1 MRVIIVGCGKV
12 GYNIATQLCN
22 EGYDVTVIDRNGDRL
37 QNIASSYDV
46 LAMEG
51 DGTSYNTLQEAGIE
65 YADLLIAVTDSDER
79 NLLCCLIGSRAA
91 NVKTIA
97 RVRNP
102 IYSSEVD
109 FLMKGFGIA
118 MIINPEMAAAN
129 EIARIFRFP
138 SAISIET
145 FAKGHVELLT
155 FRLGAGSV
163 LAGRQLSYIRSTLG
177 CDVLVCVVKRGNQV
191 FIPSGTF
198 VAEAGD
204 IMSIIASQGQANDF
218 LRRIGIIS
226 NRIGNVLI
234 VGGGTIT
241 YYLARKL
248 IEDGIG
254 VKIIEKD
261 RAWCETLSDLLPR
274 AEIIE
279 GDGTNE
285 ELLMEEGLEDVSGFT
300 ALTGIDE
307 QNIMLGLFAQA
318 KSRNNTKVVTKI
330 AKLTFTSVIDSLN
343 LGSVVNPK
351 DITADYILQFVR
363 SMQASEGSDM
373 ENLYKLANKEVEVLE
388 FVIRDRTRVVGI
400 PIQNLHM
407 KKNILIGKIYRQ
419 GKLITPS
426 GSDTLEAGD
435 SVVVVA
441 FRKERLKSIDDIL
454 E

>member
-261 RAWCETLSDLLPR
+261 RARCETLSDLLPR

-330 AKLTFTSVIDSLN
+330 AKITFTSVIDSLN

-388 FVIRDRTRVVGI
+388 FVIRDRTRVAGI

>member
-12 GYNIATQLCN
+12 GYNIASQLCN
-22 EGYDVTVIDRNGDRL
+22 EGYDVTVLDKDGDRL
-37 QNIASSYDV
+37 QNIASNYDV

-51 DGTSYNTLQEAGIE
+51 DGTSYNILQEAGIE
-65 YADLLIAVTDSDER
+65 NADLLIAVTDSDER

-109 FLMKGFGIA
+109 FLIKGFGIA
-118 MIINPEMAAAN
+118 MIINPEMAAAS

-145 FAKGHVELLT
+145 FAKGNVELLT
-155 FRLGAGSV
+155 FRLGANSILV
-163 LAGRQLSYIRSTLG
+163 GRQLAYIRSKLG

-204 IMSIIASQGQANDF
+204 VLSIIASQGQANDF
-218 LRRIGIIS
+218 LRRIGIIN

-261 RAWCETLSDLLPR
+261 RTRCEELSDLLPK

-285 ELLMEEGLEDVSGFT
+285 ELLIEEGLEDVSGFT

-318 KSRNNTKVVTKI
+318 KSRNNAKVVTKI
-330 AKLTFTSVIDSLN
+330 AKLTFTSVIDSLD

-373 ENLYKLANKEVEVLE
+373 ENLYKLANKEVEVME
-388 FVIRDRTRVVGI
+388 FVIRERTRVVGI
-400 PIQNLHM
+400 PIQDLPI

-426 GSDTLEAGD
+426 GADTMEVGD
-435 SVVVVA
+435 SVVLVA

-454 E
+454 S

>member
-261 RAWCETLSDLLPR
+261 RARCETLSDLLPR

>member
-22 EGYDVTVIDRNGDRL
+22 EGYDVTILDKNSDRL
-37 QNIASSYDV
+37 QNIASGYDV

-51 DGTSYNTLQEAGIE
+51 DGTSYTTLQEAGIE
-65 YADLLIAVTDSDER
+65 NADLLIAVTDSDER

-109 FLMKGFGIA
+109 FLIKGFGIA
-118 MIINPEMAAAN
+118 MIINPEMAAAT

-145 FAKGHVELLT
+145 FAKGNVELLT
-155 FRLGAGSV
+155 FRLVAGSV
-163 LAGRQLSYIRSTLG
+163 LVGRQLSYIRAKLG

-191 FIPSGTF
+191 FIPNGTF

-204 IMSIIASQGQANDF
+204 IMSIISSQGQANDF
-218 LRRIGIIS
+218 LRRIGIIN

-254 VKIIEKD
+254 VKIIEKK
-261 RAWCETLSDLLPR
+261 RARCEELSDLLPR

-285 ELLMEEGLEDVSGFT
+285 ELLIEEGLEDVSGFT

-307 QNIMLGLFAQA
+307 QNIMLGLFAQT
-318 KSRNNTKVVTKI
+318 KSRTNAKVVTKI
-330 AKLTFTSVIDSLN
+330 AKITFTSVIDSLD

-373 ENLYKLANKEVEVLE
+373 ENLYKLANKEVEVME
-388 FVIRDRTRVVGI
+388 FIIRERTRVVGI
-400 PIQNLHM
+400 PIQNLPL

-426 GSDTLEAGD
+426 GADTMEVGD
-435 SVVVVA
+435 SVVLVA

-454 E
+454 V